1 LPTPRVTPV
10 ESKII
15 RPARASHLSN
25 PAPEAPIKQDLMA
38 QTSSQTLVTNDIAPT
53 VTTPDFSQTVPV
65 ISSMPPNV
73 MESFP
78 QTSYNMQMPNMTS
91 MPMPPQMN
99 PMMMAQIAQYMMMMN
114 PANYP
119 YNSQAQPTDF
129 NPALIDASRMYNG
142 QWPNSQLPQGSPLQS
157 NMYERQTLSSTQ
169 QNYPYPDLSSNLVF
183 GSNSQSTPIETPV
196 RKRRRA
202 SSASSD
208 SISMQ
213 DVLKNKIK
221 SESTSPVTE
230 RQSKAGPSATQSS
243 ERKLFQS
250 KSGKELSFFVQVEMH
265 NRSAVVASIKVKYNH

>member
-10 ESKII
+10 ESKNK

-38 QTSSQTLVTNDIAPT
+38 QTSSQTLITNDITPT